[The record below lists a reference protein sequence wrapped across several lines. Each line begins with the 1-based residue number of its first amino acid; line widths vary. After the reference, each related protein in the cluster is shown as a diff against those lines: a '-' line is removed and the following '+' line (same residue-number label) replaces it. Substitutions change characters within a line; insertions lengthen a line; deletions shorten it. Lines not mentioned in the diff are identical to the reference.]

1 LQCHIHLH
9 HLPQLKITT
18 TIHQDHPGSGR
29 NLILVHLVA
38 DQWLPIAEKFGAID
52 TENILSKSNPLTMSK
67 DTVLKQL
74 LIERAY
80 NPAHEPESEQ
90 VVFRI
95 QFQNIGSLGNF
106 DLITGRPKSGKSK
119 YLSGMMAAAITRQE
133 IFSMSLRLPED
144 KKRVAHWDTEQ
155 NRYDYHAMI
164 KLVCKL
170 GNIDT
175 MPTHFHSFHC
185 RQDNAATIIAMVD
198 YFLSLYPDTGLLFL
212 DGLLDMIDRFN
223 DEGQSKMLV
232 NFLKK
237 ITDQYNVLVIG
248 VLHRGVTHDKSLGHV
263 GSIADRAAQSVLI
276 VEKNKEAKQ
285 YVLKA
290 EYLRSADDF
299 EPIAIYYNKQLNFWE
314 QTDYLQPD
322 QPAERQRKKRPAEYD
337 HNDHAAN
344 VARIFSIDQLLPY
357 KKYIQNICETYALGH
372 NLAKD
377 MGSYLV
383 REGLVWKTNDGY
395 TNIRQSQLFIKA
407 KN

>member
-1 LQCHIHLH
+1 
-9 HLPQLKITT
+9 
-18 TIHQDHPGSGR
+18 
-29 NLILVHLVA
+29 
-38 DQWLPIAEKFGAID
+38 
-52 TENILSKSNPLTMSK
+52 
-67 DTVLKQL
+67 
-74 LIERAY
+74 
-80 NPAHEPESEQ
+80 
-90 VVFRI
+90 
-95 QFQNIGSLGNF
+95 
-106 DLITGRPKSGKSK
+106 
-119 YLSGMMAAAITRQE
+119 MMAAALTRQE
-133 IFSMSLRLPED
+133 IFSMSLRLPEE

-170 GNIDT
+170 GNIDAI
-175 MPTHFHSFHC
+175 PDHFHSFHC
-185 RQDNAATIIAMVD
+185 RQDNAATIIAMVK
-198 YFLSLYPDTGLLFL
+198 YFLSIYPDTGLLFL

-232 NFLKK
+232 NFLKQ

-285 YVLKA
+285 YVLKP

-299 EPIAIYYNKQLNFWE
+299 EPVAIYYNKQLNLWE
-314 QTDYLQPD
+314 QTEYMQPD

-337 HNDHAAN
+337 YNDHAAN
-344 VARIFSIDQLLPY
+344 VARIFRVQQSLPY
-357 KKYIQNICETYALGH
+357 KQYIQEICEVYALGY

-383 REGLVWKTNDGY
+383 REGLIWKTQDGY
-395 TNIRQSQLFIKA
+395 TNIRQSKLFVETIK
-407 KN
+407 